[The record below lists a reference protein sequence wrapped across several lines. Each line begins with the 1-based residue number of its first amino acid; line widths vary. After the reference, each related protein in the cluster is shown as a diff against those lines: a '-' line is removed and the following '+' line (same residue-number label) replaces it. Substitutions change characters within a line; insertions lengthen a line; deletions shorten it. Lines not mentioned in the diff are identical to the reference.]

1 MSKFFASLTALFYIG
16 FCSCSKADPIELS
29 TLNEIVTIMGKHY
42 YDESFHGL
50 KWQEMVESTK
60 TKIKEASSSE
70 ERYGYITALL
80 KSLKHSHLEFVPPTA
95 RKEKG
100 PNIPSGTPKEINF
113 EIEKF
118 EEKWVVTKV
127 VPESDAAKAGLK
139 AGMEVEKVNQWNT
152 AELYAEEKVMGYYR
166 MRHMLQTFPKRKI
179 SLKVKGKEEL
189 ISWSLS
195 PYKGKFETL
204 GYITD
209 AAEFEKKI
217 LPGNIGYIRFSIFL
231 VGPAKQVIQAIKEF
245 RDKECPGI
253 IIDIRNNPGGVAMM
267 APAITKEFCQKNYNL
282 GTQKG
287 RESTLKFPVFK
298 QPKPYK
304 GKVILLINRT
314 SASTSEILAA
324 GVQEEGT
331 AYVIGENSAGMALP
345 SVMVTLKD
353 GSIFQYP
360 VADFKTVSGKTIEG
374 IGAVPDLKV
383 SHTLKSLSEGRDLF
397 IEKAVE
403 FIKSEN

>member
-1 MSKFFASLTALFYIG
+1 MAKFFVSLSALFFIG

-29 TLNEIVTIMGKHY
+29 TLNEIVSIMGKHY
-42 YDESFHGL
+42 YDETFHGL

-60 TKIKEASSSE
+60 TKIKEASTSE
-70 ERYGYITALL
+70 ERYGHITSLL

-95 RKEKG
+95 KKEKG
-100 PNIPSGTPKEINF
+100 PKIPSGTPKEVNF

-118 EEKWVVTKV
+118 NENWVVTKV

-139 AGMEVEKVNQWNT
+139 TGMIVEKINQWNT
-152 AELYAEEKVMGYYR
+152 ADLYTEEKIMAYYR
-166 MRHMLQTFPKRKI
+166 MRHMLKTFPKRKI
-179 SLKVKGKEEL
+179 SLKIKGHEEL
-189 ISWSLS
+189 ISWSLA

-209 AAEFEKKI
+209 AAEFEKKL

-231 VGPAKQVIQAIKEF
+231 VGPAKQAIKAIKEF
-245 RDKECPGI
+245 RDKGCPGI
-253 IIDIRNNPGGVAMM
+253 IIDLRNNPGGVAMM
-267 APAITKEFCQKNYNL
+267 APAISKEFCQTNYNL

-304 GKVILLINRT
+304 GKVVILINKT
-314 SASTSEILAA
+314 SASTSEIMAA
-324 GVQEEGT
+324 GAQEAGT
-331 AYVIGENSAGMALP
+331 AYIIGENSAGMALP
-345 SVMVTLKD
+345 SVMVTLED

-360 VADFKTVSGKTIEG
+360 VADFKTVSGKNIEG

-383 SHTLKSLSEGRDLF
+383 SHTMQSLAEGRDLF
-397 IEKAVE
+397 IDKAVE